1 MKNVCNFRFA
11 AAVMALC
18 LVSLCGCKTS
28 YQWTNKTP
36 EDMRTV
42 SVPVFRNES
51 DVTELGA
58 VATRQILREFQRE
71 GTFKIRDVGD
81 SAIEIQG
88 VVKNVGSGIGRGSRA
103 SGQRLSS
110 YEMSVTAIV
119 SVVDKKRG
127 KVLINNKKYTA
138 ETLIMANGDILTA
151 KRDAGG
157 RIADLLAQ
165 KIVDDVVAMQW

>member
-1 MKNVCNFRFA
+1 MKKFSYIRFA
-11 AAVMALC
+11 AVAMVLC
-18 LVSLCGCKTS
+18 MVSLCGCKTS

-58 VATRQILREFQRE
+58 VTTRQVLREFQRE

-88 VVKNVGSGIGRGSRA
+88 VVKSAGASMGKGARS
-103 SGQRLSS
+103 SGQRLAS
-110 YEMSVTAIV
+110 YVMTMTAQV

-127 KVLINNKKYTA
+127 RVLINNKTYKA
-138 ETLIMANGDILTA
+138 DTLIMANGDQLTA
-151 KRDAGG
+151 KRDASG
-157 RIADLLAQ
+157 RIADILAR